1 MADRGFIVILNDKK
15 IPSSIGN
22 KASSLIKLKRLKV
35 DVPKAYVCTWEAYHY
50 YLNHDSNLL
59 NSLRNEIKLKLDLN
73 KQYAVRSSANIEDSI
88 DRSFAGQFKT
98 VLNVKGV
105 EQIIEAIVS
114 IWDTANSPAIQTY
127 LERLNMSPTQLSMA
141 VIIQEM
147 VQPVAAGVAL
157 SRNPVTGANEVIV
170 EAVLGLG
177 ESLVQSGVTPFRW
190 INKAGEWLS
199 NSDVEEIPI
208 QVVDQIVNQTNKIAR
223 DLKTHI
229 DLEWA
234 WDGKNVY
241 WLQTREITTINHHNM
256 YSNYI
261 PKEMLPGM
269 IKPLV
274 WSINIP
280 NVNGVFVRF
289 LNEMLGNVVI
299 NPEDLAK
306 SFYYRVYFNMGAI
319 GRVFVE
325 LGLPA
330 DSVEMMTG
338 LVSKDKIKMKP
349 TLQMMK
355 RLPHFLKFVH
365 HQWKFPQR
373 IEQKKPELDSKIS
386 SLRWQDSEEMD
397 ITELIGALDRLRP
410 LFQEIAYY
418 NILCPMLAVMHKRV
432 FEKELTR
439 SGIEP
444 SNFDIHEGLP
454 ELAEFNPNT
463 HLRRIHTIFTNL
475 EPSVQDKVRVI
486 SYEEFL
492 KLSDINEF
500 QQEVEKFINRF
511 GHLSDNG
518 NDFSTTPWREDPDMV
533 LGLIINS
540 NLDLEEKIP
549 KFQYKDIKLNPLR
562 RLLINLFYQR
572 VRTYSLLRE
581 YLSNCYTYIYGF
593 FRNYYL
599 AIGKHLTNKDII
611 DSPTDIFYL
620 TDIEV
625 RKLAQGIN
633 PEKNIRDEIAHHKQD
648 IEKFRD
654 ITLPTVI
661 YGDETPP
668 IVDQSTEQ
676 LSGFSTSIG
685 QHTGPVRVVRGIQDF
700 EKVLKGDVLVIP
712 YSDVGWTP
720 LFARAGAIV
729 AESGGLLSHSSIIAR
744 EYGIPAVVSVNG
756 AMNLVDDMLV
766 TVDGHKGLVIIN
778 KLNAINQ
785 YVE

>member
-1 MADRGFIVILNDKK
+1 
-15 IPSSIGN
+15 
-22 KASSLIKLKRLKV
+22 
-35 DVPKAYVCTWEAYHY
+35 
-50 YLNHDSNLL
+50 
-59 NSLRNEIKLKLDLN
+59 
-73 KQYAVRSSANIEDSI
+73 
-88 DRSFAGQFKT
+88 
-98 VLNVKGV
+98 
-105 EQIIEAIVS
+105 
-114 IWDTANSPAIQTY
+114 
-127 LERLNMSPTQLSMA
+127 
-141 VIIQEM
+141 
-147 VQPVAAGVAL
+147 
-157 SRNPVTGANEVIV
+157 
-170 EAVLGLG
+170 
-177 ESLVQSGVTPFRW
+177 
-190 INKAGEWLS
+190 
-199 NSDVEEIPI
+199 
-208 QVVDQIVNQTNKIAR
+208 
-223 DLKTHI
+223 
-229 DLEWA
+229 
-234 WDGKNVY
+234 
-241 WLQTREITTINHHNM
+241 
-256 YSNYI
+256 
-261 PKEMLPGM
+261 
-269 IKPLV
+269 
-274 WSINIP
+274 
-280 NVNGVFVRF
+280 
-289 LNEMLGNVVI
+289 
-299 NPEDLAK
+299 
-306 SFYYRVYFNMGAI
+306 
-319 GRVFVE
+319 
-325 LGLPA
+325 
-330 DSVEMMTG
+330 
-338 LVSKDKIKMKP
+338 MKP
-349 TLQMMK
+349 TLQMVK

-373 IEQKKPELDSKIS
+373 IEQKIPELDSKIS

-397 ITELIGALDRLRP
+397 IPELIGALDRLRP

-540 NLDLEEKIP
+540 NLDFEEKIP
-549 KFQYKDIKLNPLR
+549 KFQYKDIKVNPFR